1 MMSNMDSISD
11 FIGYIRTEKRYSIH
25 TVQAYQKDLEQFFL
39 FIQNTF
45 SVQALPDIGH
55 LQIRSWLAHLKE
67 NGMESK
73 SMNRKISTLKSFFK
87 FQIRS
92 GLLSQNPMQKI
103 VSPKN
108 SKRLPVF
115 VNENQMDHLLGEV
128 HFPDSFEGK
137 TERLLIDT
145 LYQTGMRRAELL
157 GLRLIDVDFGL
168 NQFKVLGKG
177 GKERLIPFGND
188 LKEQMQSYI
197 NERNIIPTEHEFLFT
212 RSNGKPLYAKYV
224 YLIVNRYL
232 AQSTTL
238 NKRSPHVLR
247 HTFATHLLNQGA
259 ELNAVKEL
267 LGHANLSATQIYTH
281 NSIEKLKEI
290 HAKAHP
296 RSD

>member
-45 SVQALPDIGH
+45 SIQALQDIGH

-115 VNENQMDHLLGEV
+115 VNENQMEHLLGEV

-137 TERLLIDT
+137 TERLLIDI

-157 GLRLIDVDFGL
+157 GLRLIDIDFGL

-188 LKEQMQSYI
+188 LKEQIQSYI
-197 NERNIIPTEHEFLFT
+197 QERNMIPTEHEFLFT

-224 YLIVNRYL
+224 YLVVNRYL

-281 NSIEKLKEI
+281 NTIEKLKEI

-296 RSD
+296 RSE

>member
-1 MMSNMDSISD
+1 M
-11 FIGYIRTEKRYSIH
+11 
-25 TVQAYQKDLEQFFL
+25 
-39 FIQNTF
+39 
-45 SVQALPDIGH
+45 
-55 LQIRSWLAHLKE
+55 QIRSWLAHLKE

-87 FQIRS
+87 FLIRS

-115 VNENQMDHLLGEV
+115 VNENQMEHLLGEV

-137 TERLLIDT
+137 TERLLIDI

-188 LKEQMQSYI
+188 LKEQIQSYI
-197 NERNIIPTEHEFLFT
+197 QERNMIPTEHEFFFT

-224 YLIVNRYL
+224 YLVVNRYL
-232 AQSTTL
+232 ALSTTL

-281 NSIEKLKEI
+281 NTIEKLKEI

-296 RSD
+296 RSE

>member
-45 SVQALPDIGH
+45 SIQALQDIGH

-115 VNENQMDHLLGEV
+115 VNENQMEHLLGEV

-137 TERLLIDT
+137 TERLLIDI

-157 GLRLIDVDFGL
+157 GLRLIDIDFGL

-197 NERNIIPTEHEFLFT
+197 QERNMIPTEHEFLFT

-224 YLIVNRYL
+224 YLVVNRYL

-281 NSIEKLKEI
+281 NTIEKLKEI

-296 RSD
+296 RSE

>member
-1 MMSNMDSISD
+1 MDSISD

-45 SVQALPDIGH
+45 SIQALQDIGH

-115 VNENQMDHLLGEV
+115 VNENQMEHLLGEV

-137 TERLLIDT
+137 TERLLIDI

-157 GLRLIDVDFGL
+157 GLRLIDIDFGL

-197 NERNIIPTEHEFLFT
+197 QERNMIPTEHEFLFT

-224 YLIVNRYL
+224 YLVVNRYL

-281 NSIEKLKEI
+281 NTIEKLKEI

-296 RSD
+296 RSE

>member
-168 NQFKVLGKG
+168 NQFKVMGKG

-281 NSIEKLKEI
+281 NTIEKLKEI

>member
-45 SVQALPDIGH
+45 SVQALQDIGH

-87 FQIRS
+87 FLIRS

-115 VNENQMDHLLGEV
+115 VNENQMEHLLGEV

-137 TERLLIDT
+137 TERLLIDI

-188 LKEQMQSYI
+188 LKEQIQSYI
-197 NERNIIPTEHEFLFT
+197 QERKMIPTEHEFLFT

-224 YLIVNRYL
+224 YLVVNRYL

-281 NSIEKLKEI
+281 NTIEKLKEI

-296 RSD
+296 RSE

>member
-1 MMSNMDSISD
+1 MDSISD

-115 VNENQMDHLLGEV
+115 VNENQMDQLLGEV

-168 NQFKVLGKG
+168 NQFKVMGKG

-281 NSIEKLKEI
+281 NTIEKLKEI

>member
-45 SVQALPDIGH
+45 SVQALQDIGH

-115 VNENQMDHLLGEV
+115 VNENQMEHLLGEV

-137 TERLLIDT
+137 TERLLIDI

-157 GLRLIDVDFGL
+157 GLRLIDIDFGL

-197 NERNIIPTEHEFLFT
+197 QERNMIPTEHEFLFT

-224 YLIVNRYL
+224 YLVVNRYL

-281 NSIEKLKEI
+281 NTIEKLKEI

-296 RSD
+296 RSE

>member
-45 SVQALPDIGH
+45 SVQALQDIGH

-87 FQIRS
+87 FLIRS

-115 VNENQMDHLLGEV
+115 VNENQMEHLLGEV

-137 TERLLIDT
+137 TERLLIDI

-188 LKEQMQSYI
+188 LKEQIQSYI
-197 NERNIIPTEHEFLFT
+197 QERKMIPTEHEFLFT

-224 YLIVNRYL
+224 YLVVNRYL
-232 AQSTTL
+232 ALSTTL

-281 NSIEKLKEI
+281 NTIEKLKEI

-296 RSD
+296 RSE

>member
-1 MMSNMDSISD
+1 MDSISD

-45 SVQALPDIGH
+45 SVQALQDIGH

-87 FQIRS
+87 FLIRS

-115 VNENQMDHLLGEV
+115 VNENQMEHLLGEV

-137 TERLLIDT
+137 TERLLIDI

-188 LKEQMQSYI
+188 LKEQIQSYI
-197 NERNIIPTEHEFLFT
+197 QERNMIPTEHEFFFT

-224 YLIVNRYL
+224 YLVVNRYL

-281 NSIEKLKEI
+281 NTIEKLKEI

-296 RSD
+296 RSE

>member
-1 MMSNMDSISD
+1 
-11 FIGYIRTEKRYSIH
+11 
-25 TVQAYQKDLEQFFL
+25 
-39 FIQNTF
+39 
-45 SVQALPDIGH
+45 
-55 LQIRSWLAHLKE
+55 
-67 NGMESK
+67 
-73 SMNRKISTLKSFFK
+73 MNRKISTLKSFFK

-281 NSIEKLKEI
+281 NTIEKLKEI

>member
-1 MMSNMDSISD
+1 MDSISD

-45 SVQALPDIGH
+45 SVQALQDIGH

-87 FQIRS
+87 FLIRS

-115 VNENQMDHLLGEV
+115 VNENQMEHLLGEV

-137 TERLLIDT
+137 TERLLIDI

-188 LKEQMQSYI
+188 LKEQIQSYI
-197 NERNIIPTEHEFLFT
+197 QERNMIPTEHEFFFT

-224 YLIVNRYL
+224 YLVVNRYL
-232 AQSTTL
+232 ALSTTL

-281 NSIEKLKEI
+281 NTIEKLKEI

-296 RSD
+296 RSE

>member
-1 MMSNMDSISD
+1 MDSISD

-45 SVQALPDIGH
+45 SVQALQDIGH

-115 VNENQMDHLLGEV
+115 VNENQMEHLLGEV
-128 HFPDSFEGK
+128 HFPDSFEGR
-137 TERLLIDT
+137 TERLLIDI

-157 GLRLIDVDFGL
+157 GLRLIDIDFGL

-188 LKEQMQSYI
+188 LKEQIQSYI
-197 NERNIIPTEHEFLFT
+197 QERNMIPTEHEFLFT

-224 YLIVNRYL
+224 YLVVNRYL

-281 NSIEKLKEI
+281 NTIEKLKEI

-296 RSD
+296 RSE

>member
-92 GLLSQNPMQKI
+92 GLLLQNPMQKI

-281 NSIEKLKEI
+281 NTIEKLKEI

>member
-1 MMSNMDSISD
+1 MDSISD

-45 SVQALPDIGH
+45 SIQALQDIGH

-115 VNENQMDHLLGEV
+115 VNENQMEHLLGEV

-137 TERLLIDT
+137 TERLLIDI

-188 LKEQMQSYI
+188 LKEQIQSYI
-197 NERNIIPTEHEFLFT
+197 QERNMIPTEHEFLFT

-224 YLIVNRYL
+224 YLVVNRYL

-281 NSIEKLKEI
+281 NTIEKLKEI

-296 RSD
+296 RSE

>member
-1 MMSNMDSISD
+1 MDSISD

-45 SVQALPDIGH
+45 SVQALQDIGH

-87 FQIRS
+87 FLIRS

-115 VNENQMDHLLGEV
+115 VNENQMEHLLGEV

-137 TERLLIDT
+137 TERLLIDI

-188 LKEQMQSYI
+188 LKEQIQSYI
-197 NERNIIPTEHEFLFT
+197 QERKMIPTEHEFLFT

-224 YLIVNRYL
+224 YLVVNRYL
-232 AQSTTL
+232 ALSTTL

-281 NSIEKLKEI
+281 NTIEKLKEI

-296 RSD
+296 RSE